1 MPHNGVTHSSL
12 TVSKV
17 KSVVAQHILLSV
29 ETPRPQDSAQVAHPP
44 VLQGLQVLQA
54 STHVQYSDLY
64 PVPACMIIVSMTGD
78 FCIAACMIFVTMPA
92 SATLH
97 YIPSIYHVLYDY
109 CQHNSSSLIQYPSTY
124 TIPMLVSSAVKRIKP
139 TCPYLPACMHDF
151 CQHALIQTQI

>member
-17 KSVVAQHILLSV
+17 KSVVAQHFVLSV

-64 PVPACMIIVSMTGD
+64 PLECLLYFILVVITKVPG
-78 FCIAACMIFVTMPA
+78 
-92 SATLH
+92 
-97 YIPSIYHVLYDY
+97 
-109 CQHNSSSLIQYPSTY
+109 
-124 TIPMLVSSAVKRIKP
+124 
-139 TCPYLPACMHDF
+139 
-151 CQHALIQTQI
+151 